1 MKMLMRMKE
10 VREMLGISPKVYH
23 KYVEYGLLKPL
34 PVNGRRTKRL
44 FARAHV
50 EALLHEMSG
59 EGGTGGAM

>member
-1 MKMLMRMKE
+1 MKMLLRMKE

-34 PVNGRRTKRL
+34 PVNPARGRCRRL

-50 EALLHEMSG
+50 EALVKEMSG
-59 EGGTGGAM
+59 EAV